1 MIGNRETSVAG
12 VDQPIT
18 CPSRIRIDRCQTS
31 RTSEHQAAL
40 LFSLPMDLDSDGSAG
55 IVILPDGGLA
65 GPNPD
70 GAPQWLMLSVL
81 FLLPSVE

>member
-1 MIGNRETSVAG
+1 
-12 VDQPIT
+12 
-18 CPSRIRIDRCQTS
+18 
-31 RTSEHQAAL
+31 
-40 LFSLPMDLDSDGSAG
+40 MDLDSDGSAG